1 MRASLSPTYAEPA
14 VSDIDPL
21 PTDIAAALAE
31 AVRERG
37 LGRVAAEV
45 GLAQPT
51 LRAFLDGGTIR
62 RPTRDKLLLWSRGG
76 VAEKRRPAA
85 PPPPPEEPRE
95 RPRPPVQE
103 YRPIFSGRYRGSG
116 L

>member
-1 MRASLSPTYAEPA
+1 MYEPA
-14 VSDIDPL
+14 VSEIPPPNPNDIV
-21 PTDIAAALAE
+21 ASLAE

-62 RPTRDKLLLWSRGG
+62 RPTRDKLILWSRGG
-76 VAEKRRPAA
+76 AAPRSEAARPAPTDEVREA
-85 PPPPPEEPRE
+85 PPRE
-95 RPRPPVQE
+95 RIRPPAPE
-103 YRPIFSGRYRGSG
+103 LRPISSTRYRGSG
-116 L
+116 V

>member
-1 MRASLSPTYAEPA
+1 M
-14 VSDIDPL
+14 SDIDPL
-21 PTDIAAALAE
+21 PTDIATALAE

-62 RPTRDKLLLWSRGG
+62 RPTRDKLLRWSRGG
-76 VAEKRRPAA
+76 AAEKRQPPT
-85 PPPPPEEPRE
+85 PPPVEEPRE
-95 RPRPPVQE
+95 RARPPVQE
-103 YRPIFSGRYRGSG
+103 YRPVFSGRYRGSG

>member
-1 MRASLSPTYAEPA
+1 M
-14 VSDIDPL
+14 SDIDPL

-76 VAEKRRPAA
+76 AAEQRRPPA
-85 PPPPPEEPRE
+85 PPRVEEPPRE

-103 YRPIFSGRYRGSG
+103 YRPVFSGRYRGSG